1 MPGLEGKTALITGA
15 GGMRG
20 VGRASA
26 LKLASQGADIAITDV
41 QRDATDLP
49 PGEVRVEWRGI
60 QSVAEEVEAL
70 GRRCF
75 PVYCDLGED
84 QQITRLVDEVKDRF
98 GRIDILV
105 NNARAVIGR
114 DKTPVTELS
123 KDVWDHFLAINTTAV
138 FLCTKLVGQE
148 MVERGEGGRIVNIAS
163 NAAKQASAMGAAYS
177 ASKFAVLGLT
187 QASALDLAPYNIT
200 VNAVC
205 PRTNQH
211 GPDELLGAGPGRRE
225 RGAAGGSAQ
234 RHCPGR
240 RQSEPRWGESPRR
253 KTLPTWSRSSLP
265 KRRHSLLARP
275 TTSTAACCF
284 IRGGLASGFK
294 PPLE

>member
-60 QSVAEEVEAL
+60 HSVAEEIEAL

-84 QQITRLVDEVKDRF
+84 QQIARLVDEVKDHF

-114 DKTPVTELS
+114 DKMPVTELS

-138 FLCTKLVGQE
+138 FLCTKLVGRE
-148 MVERGEGGRIVNIAS
+148 MVERGDGGRIVNIAS

-205 PRTNQH
+205 P
-211 GPDELLGAGPGRRE
+211 GPINTDRMSYWERDRATE
-225 RGAAGGSAQ
+225 RGVPLEELRSGIVRDAAE
-234 RHCPGR
+234 RTPLGR
-240 RQSEPRWGESPRR
+240 IAEAEDVANMVAFFASEEAS
-253 KTLPTWSRSSLP
+253 
-265 KRRHSLLARP
+265 
-275 TTSTAACCF
+275 F
-284 IRGGLASGFK
+284 ITGQAYNVNGGLLFH
-294 PPLE
+294 

>member
-84 QQITRLVDEVKDRF
+84 QQIARLVDEVKDHF

-177 ASKFAVLGLT
+177 ASKFAVLALT

-205 PRTNQH
+205 P
-211 GPDELLGAGPGRRE
+211 GPINTDRMSYWERDRAAE
-225 RGAAGGSAQ
+225 RGVPLEELRSGIVRDAAE
-234 RHCPGR
+234 RTPLGR
-240 RQSEPRWGESPRR
+240 IAEAEDVANMVAFFASEEAS
-253 KTLPTWSRSSLP
+253 
-265 KRRHSLLARP
+265 
-275 TTSTAACCF
+275 F
-284 IRGGLASGFK
+284 ITGQAYNVNGGLLFH
-294 PPLE
+294 